1 MEVNTTAGSVTSDND
16 SGNESPGSMEDGDV
30 TEGERWLFLFLSLLF

>member
-1 MEVNTTAGSVTSDND
+1 MWESVEVNTTEGSVTSDNH

-30 TEGERWLFLFLSLLF
+30 EGEQ